1 MITILTGKSGS
12 GKDTLLNE
20 LVRRE
25 TFKPIISTTS
35 RPMRNGET
43 EGKEY
48 YFVSK
53 EEFIKRIEE
62 DKFLEY
68 RSYNTLVEGVPDI
81 WYYGSPK
88 LAIDEIARSEY
99 ITVLD
104 FEGAEKYINTYG
116 SENCFIVYLEI
127 DDKTRKERAML
138 RGSFDETE
146 WNRRL
151 EDDAVKFSEE
161 KINSLANLR
170 LINDFSISDLADKLD
185 EKLVLYELDIYEEKD
200 NNYE

>member
-1 MITILTGKSGS
+1 MITILTGKSSS

-35 RPMRNGET
+35 RPMRDGET

-53 EEFIKRIEE
+53 EEFIKKMEE
-62 DKFLEY
+62 NKFLEY
-68 RSYNTLVEGVPDI
+68 RSYDTLVEGVPDT

-88 LAIDEIARSEY
+88 LSIDEIARSEY

-104 FEGAEKYINTYG
+104 FEGTEKYINTYG
-116 SENCFIVYLEI
+116 PENCFIVYLEI
-127 DDKTRKERAML
+127 DDKTRKERAMK
-138 RGSFDETE
+138 RGSFDETK

-151 EDDAVKFSEE
+151 KDDAVKFSEE
-161 KINSLANLR
+161 KINSLVNLR
-170 LINDFSISDLADKLD
+170 LINDFSISDLANKLD

-200 NNYE
+200 NSYE